1 MFLKLNQRRN
11 RKKQNVSGEFLQK
24 PKMHFFGGPK
34 WYVLKVKFQICISA
48 YDQLPIFVSIFLF
61 NHSTLTGQW
70 KRETNLVYRCIVFMY
85 FCIVYV
91 VMARHANITSLCYL
105 LCSNN
110 FSFIDQTWTH
120 VCSLLSCNHITI
132 NILLI
137 GYFLHSKN
145 SVTMNCEF
153 VSVTNF
159 VTVTLLHG
167 RFFYCEA

>member
-1 MFLKLNQRRN
+1 M
-11 RKKQNVSGEFLQK
+11 SGEFLQK

-167 RFFYCEA
+167 QFFYGEA